1 MLKKIL
7 LVLAVAVAAVLLYA
21 ATKPDSFTVQRSATI
36 KATPDKLFALINSP
50 QAFNT
55 WNPWAAM
62 DPTMK
67 LTYEGAASG
76 PSAAYSW
83 SSEKMGAGRME
94 VIESVPSRKV
104 AMKLA
109 FDKPMQT
116 TNRVE
121 FTLAPQADQTLVSW
135 TMSGPMP
142 YLSKLMTTFFNMD
155 KMVGGDFEK
164 GLANLKAK
172 AEAS

>member
-1 MLKKIL
+1 MKMLKKIL
-7 LVLAVAVAAVLLYA
+7 LALVVIVVVLAVIGFFLPSHYRVERSVMMNA
-21 ATKPDSFTVQRSATI
+21 KPDAIFTHINTLKKWPEWTAWTVQRF
-36 KATPDKLFALINSP
+36 PD
-50 QAFNT
+50 
-55 WNPWAAM
+55 
-62 DPTMK
+62 MK

-142 YLSKLMTTFFNMD
+142 YLSKLMTTAIFCCP
-155 KMVGGDFEK
+155 
-164 GLANLKAK
+164 
-172 AEAS
+172 

>member
-7 LVLAVAVAAVLLYA
+7 IALAVALAAVLLYA
-21 ATKPDSFTVQRSATI
+21 ATKPDSFSVQRSATI

-50 QAFNT
+50 QA
-55 WNPWAAM
+55 
-62 DPTMK
+62 MK
-67 LTYEGAASG
+67 LSYEGAASG
-76 PSAAYSW
+76 TGAAYSW
-83 SSEKMGAGRME
+83 RSEKMGAGRME
-94 VIESVPSRKV
+94 VIESVPSSKV

-121 FTLAPQADQTLVSW
+121 FTLAPQADQTLVTW

-155 KMVGGDFEK
+155 KMVGGDFDK